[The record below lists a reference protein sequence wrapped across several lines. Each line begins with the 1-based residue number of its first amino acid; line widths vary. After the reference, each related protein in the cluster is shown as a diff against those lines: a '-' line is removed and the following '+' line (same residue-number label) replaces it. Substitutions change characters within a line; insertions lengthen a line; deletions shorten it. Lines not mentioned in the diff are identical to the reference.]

1 MSNIVKNAQYVA
13 DTIQSLDI
21 KATYELMVKFT
32 KCLET
37 LSMIAQ
43 EANKL
48 EKENAELKKALGI
61 DDEANNAK
69 KTLGL
74 DDNAKESSEPEISI
88 EPVSPE
94 DIPEGAEL
102 IQ

>member
-37 LSMIAQ
+37 LSVIAQ

-48 EKENAELKKALGI
+48 EKENAELKKALG
-61 DDEANNAK
+61 
-69 KTLGL
+69 L
-74 DDNAKESSEPEISI
+74 DDAKESSEPEISI

-94 DIPEGAEL
+94 DIPEGAEF

>member
-37 LSMIAQ
+37 LSIIAQ

-48 EKENAELKKALGI
+48 EKENTELKKALG
-61 DDEANNAK
+61 
-69 KTLGL
+69 L
-74 DDNAKESSEPEISI
+74 DDAKESSEPEISI

-94 DIPEGAEL
+94 DIPEGAEF

>member
-48 EKENAELKKALGI
+48 EKENIELKKA
-61 DDEANNAK
+61 
-69 KTLGL
+69 LGL

>member
-1 MSNIVKNAQYVA
+1 MSNIVKNAQFVA

-21 KATYELMVKFT
+21 KATYELMIKFT

-37 LSMIAQ
+37 LSVIAQ

-48 EKENAELKKALGI
+48 EKENIELKKA
-61 DDEANNAK
+61 
-69 KTLGL
+69 LGL
-74 DDNAKESSEPEISI
+74 DDNAKESSDHEISI

-94 DIPEGAEL
+94 DIPEGAEF